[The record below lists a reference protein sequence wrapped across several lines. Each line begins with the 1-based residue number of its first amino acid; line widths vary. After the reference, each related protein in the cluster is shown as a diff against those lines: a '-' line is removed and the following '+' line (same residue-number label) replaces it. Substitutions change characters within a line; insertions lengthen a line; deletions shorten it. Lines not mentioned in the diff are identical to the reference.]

1 VKIARVS
8 GTVVSTINHP
18 LFDDHRLLMCDYL
31 DEAGA
36 ATGDYAIAVD
46 LVGAGAGEDVLV
58 LDEGNSARQTL
69 DVDTGPAPTSRPA
82 ANASST
88 LAVSPATRTRY
99 LPGWTV
105 PAYAVATGPRL
116 TMASP
121 LTMPRAMDE
130 NSRRPMAGFAIR
142 RSASSRRR

>member
-69 DVDTGPAPTSRPA
+69 DVDTGPIR
-82 ANASST
+82 
-88 LAVSPATRTRY
+88 AV
-99 LPGWTV
+99 V
-105 PAYAVATGPRL
+105 VAIIDHWER
-116 TMASP
+116 
-121 LTMPRAMDE
+121 D
-130 NSRRPMAGFAIR
+130 
-142 RSASSRRR
+142 